1 MTSQNGPLI
10 RLAQPGDRERMLG
23 LWERAVRATHD
34 FLEEA
39 DIVSL
44 RPDVADVLRSA
55 ALEWWVV
62 ESAEGVAGFL
72 GVVNNSIEAL
82 FIDPAHHRR
91 GVGRGLVEHTQMLA
105 PSEPLVVDVN
115 EGNASAIRFY
125 EAVGFE
131 VVGRSPTDSEGR
143 PFPLLHMR
151 RPAPAERHAVG
162 SCSIGNDM

>member
-1 MTSQNGPLI
+1 MSHAAPTI
-10 RLAQPGDRERMLG
+10 RLAQPTDRERMLE

-39 DIVSL
+39 DIVGL
-44 RPDVADVLRSA
+44 RPAVEEVLRSD
-55 ALEWWVV
+55 ALQWWVV
-62 ESAEGVAGFL
+62 EFAEGVAGFL
-72 GVVNNSIEAL
+72 GVVHNSIEAL

-91 GVGRGLVEHTQMLA
+91 GVGRRLVEYAQALA
-105 PSEPLVVDVN
+105 PNEPLVVDVN

-131 VVGRSPTDSEGR
+131 IAGRSPTDGDGR

-151 RPAPAERHAVG
+151 RPAPGERQALG
-162 SCSIGNDM
+162 SRSIGNDM